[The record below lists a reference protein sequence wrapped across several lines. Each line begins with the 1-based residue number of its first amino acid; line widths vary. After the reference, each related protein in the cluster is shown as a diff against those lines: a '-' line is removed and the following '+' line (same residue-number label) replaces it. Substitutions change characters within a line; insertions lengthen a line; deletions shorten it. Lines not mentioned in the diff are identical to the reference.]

1 MGEMSIKLTAT
12 SYVVLG
18 LVARAGSCTPYD
30 LKREIYRTLEY
41 FWTFPHS
48 QLYAEPERLKQAGLL
63 QESRERGGRRR
74 RTFSITVAG
83 REALAAWFKETTV
96 EAPEI
101 RDPGLLKLYFGELA
115 AAEDVNALA
124 RQQEQLHRRLLAEY
138 EAVCE
143 AHRGDQT
150 PGYRLAIV
158 EMGLL
163 FERASVAFWSAV
175 ASSQAAP
182 AIASTASPI
191 VAEATRA
198 AVDNGGGDLD
208 RPGEETEA
216 RAVPAA
222 QLPEHLL

>member
-1 MGEMSIKLTAT
+1 MSIKLTPT

-30 LKREIYRTLEY
+30 LKREIYQTLEY

-48 QLYAEPERLKQAGLL
+48 QLYAEPERLQRAGLL
-63 QESRERGGRRR
+63 EESREAGGRRR
-74 RTFSITVAG
+74 RTFRLTPAG
-83 REALAAWFKETTV
+83 REALAAWLKEATV

-115 AAEDVNALA
+115 AAADVRALA
-124 RQQEQLHRRLLAEY
+124 RQQEQLHRQLLTEY

-143 AHRGDQT
+143 AHRGDRT

-158 EMGLL
+158 EMGVL
-163 FERASVAFWSAV
+163 FEKASVAFWSAV
-175 ASSQAAP
+175 AASQPEPAAGE
-182 AIASTASPI
+182 TASPAA
-191 VAEATRA
+191 VEAEARA
-198 AVDNGGGDLD
+198 AVEDGGKGPDSPGDGAED
-208 RPGEETEA
+208 RPL
-216 RAVPAA
+216 PAA